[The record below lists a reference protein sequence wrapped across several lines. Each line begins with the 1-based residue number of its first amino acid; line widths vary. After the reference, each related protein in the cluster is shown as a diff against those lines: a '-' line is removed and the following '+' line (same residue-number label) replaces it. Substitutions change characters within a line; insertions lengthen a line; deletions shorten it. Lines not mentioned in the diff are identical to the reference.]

1 MGPRQELPS
10 GLFVLRL
17 PPALH
22 AQLAASAQRRGV
34 SLNEHCVGRLALAES
49 VDGGPFAGVIA
60 KAIGQL
66 GVDLVA
72 VAIFGSWARGEA
84 GPSSD
89 IDLLLVVASGVEVT
103 RDLYT
108 PWDEDDA
115 HVGVHRVEP
124 HFVRLPLP
132 GDEVTGLWAEIALDG
147 AVIYDPELVL
157 ARELVRI
164 RRSILGG
171 ALERRTAGGHSWWS
185 AV

>member
-1 MGPRQELPS
+1 LADVGEICE
-10 GLFVLRL
+10 FVSNRHIRMPVTQFLKYGC
-17 PPALH
+17 A
-22 AQLAASAQRRGV
+22 
-34 SLNEHCVGRLALAES
+34 
-49 VDGGPFAGVIA
+49 
-60 KAIGQL
+60 
-66 GVDLVA
+66 
-72 VAIFGSWARGEA
+72 
-84 GPSSD
+84 
-89 IDLLLVVASGVEVT
+89 GVEVT